1 MVIKEAELKH
11 NYLFVDIVKQKKPAL
26 QVVFDKLGRLFLY
39 RIIRYYFISNI
50 SWFQLNFCRRSVAIL
65 LLNGRNKYRTA
76 SEKR

>member
-50 SWFQLNFCRRSVAIL
+50 FLVSTKFLPEVCCD
-65 LLNGRNKYRTA
+65 TA
-76 SEKR
+76 SKR